1 MRLLVFW
8 ENTKL
13 FYSLLLNINLV
24 SCRNPVNKSIYK
36 ESADSVSQTSWPTKG
51 AGKLHAPLVLHKLPY
66 YPLAFSRKRGGK
78 FYGIIFDIK
87 EWRN

>member
-36 ESADSVSQTSWPTKG
+36 ESADSVSQTS
-51 AGKLHAPLVLHKLPY
+51 
-66 YPLAFSRKRGGK
+66 
-78 FYGIIFDIK
+78 
-87 EWRN
+87 